1 MLMKSQIKST
11 CCHGVVVVLVS
22 WLFDGKL
29 SDQGMGLRLAVKKER
44 KLEGLKFRF
53 GKNKNRKK
61 KKNRHVFQFI
71 LIPTLISFNHGFAAP
86 CDFTKDISHTEVFG
100 IVF

>member
-1 MLMKSQIKST
+1 MESQIKST

-22 WLFDGKL
+22 WLFDRKL

-61 KKNRHVFQFI
+61 N
-71 LIPTLISFNHGFAAP
+71 PPACISIYTDTHFNF
-86 CDFTKDISHTEVFG
+86 V
-100 IVF
+100 

>member
-61 KKNRHVFQFI
+61 KKK
-71 LIPTLISFNHGFAAP
+71 PACISIYTDTHF
-86 CDFTKDISHTEVFG
+86 DFV
-100 IVF
+100 